1 MTTPTPKRRVTSR
14 APPTTAGKAALAGL
28 LERAAARKMGE
39 ATADLERLA
48 TSPAGRAAGI
58 VARVARAPDPVDAAC
73 AELARALE
81 LELELERPKL

>member
-1 MTTPTPKRRVTSR
+1 VTS
-14 APPTTAGKAALAGL
+14 PTTAGKAALAGL

-58 VARVARAPDPVDAAC
+58 VARIARAPDPADAAC
-73 AELARALE
+73 SELARLLALE
-81 LELELERPKL
+81 LELDGGGS